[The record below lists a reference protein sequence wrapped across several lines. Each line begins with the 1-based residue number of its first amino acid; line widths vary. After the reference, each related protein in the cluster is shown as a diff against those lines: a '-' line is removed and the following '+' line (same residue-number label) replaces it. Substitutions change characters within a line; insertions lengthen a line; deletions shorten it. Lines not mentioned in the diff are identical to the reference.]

1 MMDQQQYPLAKMV
14 LAGIKDNSQHLPPEI
29 EQMLLQQP
37 EILQQVIATM
47 QQSGMMTGG
56 GQGGARP
63 NSGPDGNGATH
74 AANVTRTNARNQA
87 AENDVTKGLDGGST
101 GGAIK

>member
-1 MMDQQQYPLAKMV
+1 M
-14 LAGIKDNSQHLPPEI
+14 
-29 EQMLLQQP
+29 
-37 EILQQVIATM
+37 
-47 QQSGMMTGG
+47 SGGS

-87 AENDVTKGLDGGST
+87 AEGDVTKGLDSSST
-101 GGAIK
+101 GGAVK